1 MGNQFVKTVRT
12 GDKCYYYLAERA
24 LVNGR
29 AKQRIVRSL
38 TEEQASLL
46 GFRALGTYDALSAV
60 LRLPLSGALSSRS
73 NEHAVVMEVWAE
85 LDSGKTVLP
94 CQVIFEPREI
104 PAVRFRLPIPAAS
117 KPVALAIAI
126 HSSPTGHEFS
136 TSVRSPETN
145 TSTVRSDAVSQN
157 LSKNATPH
165 EGL

>member
-1 MGNQFVKTVRT
+1 VNNRT
-12 GDKCYYYLAERA
+12 I
-24 LVNGR
+24 
-29 AKQRIVRSL
+29 QRIVRPLS
-38 TEEQASLL
+38 EEQASVL

-94 CQVIFEPREI
+94 CEVVFEPHEI

-126 HSSPTGHEFS
+126 RSSPTGHEFDA
-136 TSVRSPETN
+136 SVRSAEPR
-145 TSTVRSDAVSQN
+145 TSAARPSDVISEELGKSTMPDKSPPSA
-157 LSKNATPH
+157 
-165 EGL
+165 